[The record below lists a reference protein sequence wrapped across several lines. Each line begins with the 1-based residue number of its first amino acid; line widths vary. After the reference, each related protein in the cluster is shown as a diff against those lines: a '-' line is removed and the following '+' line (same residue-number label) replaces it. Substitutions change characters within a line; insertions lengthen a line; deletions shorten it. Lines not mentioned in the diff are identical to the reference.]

1 MSTETDHDTGSD
13 SSPSSPRHKNQSFSL
28 PLRLSHSR
36 TTGPPSSPESDLDV
50 DSAPDD
56 ITPENLSL
64 KKDDSRSPPIVAT
77 VTPPLDNLCKNIDLN
92 NDSRYI
98 DADWTYNFAAILRH
112 AGNNF
117 QGFMPY
123 HQHAQQYNQLP
134 AGGGGGGGTG
144 HQVTQRSP
152 VDVLLRVFPTRRRNE
167 VEQLLQKY
175 RGDVVQAMEAMLAG
189 DEMMPPLGLQNS
201 PQPFP
206 VKSAFSPLVPPGAM
220 GTRYPFMQQQHKR
233 FLSAPY
239 AGTGFLSTVI
249 QDNDNHNESNRSNSA
264 SNSSANTI
272 HNGSNNGNETRS
284 IDSQE

>member
-13 SSPSSPRHKNQSFSL
+13 SSPSSPRHKNPSFSL
-28 PLRLSHSR
+28 PLRLSQSR
-36 TTGPPSSPESDLDV
+36 TGPPSSPESDLDV

-64 KKDDSRSPPIVAT
+64 KKDDSRSPPIIAT
-77 VTPPLDNLCKNIDLN
+77 VTPPSDNICKNNDVNI
-92 NDSRYI
+92 DSRYI

-123 HQHAQQYNQLP
+123 HQHAQQQYTQLP
-134 AGGGGGGGTG
+134 GGGSGGGG
-144 HQVTQRSP
+144 HQTAQRSP
-152 VDVLLRVFPTRRRNE
+152 VDVLLRVFPTRRRSE

-175 RGDVVQAMEAMLAG
+175 RGDVVQAMEAMLSG

-206 VKSAFSPLVPPGAM
+206 VKSAFSPLVPPGAI
-220 GTRYPFMQQQHKR
+220 GSRYPFIQQQPKR

-249 QDNDNHNESNRSNSA
+249 QSENDSHNE
-264 SNSSANTI
+264 T
-272 HNGSNNGNETRS
+272 NGSNSTTNAGASDIRNSANNGNDTRS